1 MRMKMSYKQQYQDG
15 YAGMVDIPAECM
27 VRYTR
32 IEKRVLWD
40 PESVPQEVT
49 EEMLRRAL
57 QHELKETLVRGTNSC
72 EFVVAADIR
81 NINAYEFVCVDG
93 CVALLPCVVK
103 VVFSYEGKPV
113 QIEARDCRYVKEA
126 GVFVTGGMRMY
137 RLSF

>member
-1 MRMKMSYKQQYQDG
+1 MKVKISYSHTYQDG
-15 YAGMVDIPAECM
+15 YAGMVDIPAECT

-40 PESVPQEVT
+40 AESVPQEVS
-49 EEMLRRAL
+49 EEMLRLAL
-57 QHELKETLVRGTNSC
+57 QRELKQTLVRGKNAC
-72 EFVVAADIR
+72 EFVVADDIR
-81 NINAYEFVCVDG
+81 NVRAYEFVCSDG
-93 CVALLPCVVK
+93 CVALLPSVVK

-113 QIEARDCRYVKEA
+113 QIEARDCTYIKDA